1 MNYWLDLFTPYT
13 WTRFREH
20 GTSISGFRPRQRHAA
35 FEKVM
40 PGDLLLC
47 YLVKLSRWCGVLE
60 VVSAAFE
67 DHAPIFAEENDPFPV
82 RFKVTP
88 IVVLD
93 FEHAIP
99 IEELWDRLSFT
110 KTLVRGS
117 VGWAQAAKLRQSLI
131 QIGDVDGEI
140 IKRALDEQARSRRV
154 FELDASDLRHV
165 GQRTVIRTEQG
176 EVEVEVPD
184 REEEEEEEE
193 ERQEGQAPVEVRASL
208 KGPNQTRAARRSTRL
223 QYLGSAWRQSE
234 GDRTSF
240 GYLPQQARDDAA
252 PELRPGHPQDHREH

>member
-20 GTSISGFRPRQRHAA
+20 GASISGFRPRQRHAA
-35 FEKVM
+35 FERVM

-60 VVSAAFE
+60 VSSTAFE
-67 DHAPIFAEENDPFPV
+67 DQTPIFAEENDPFPV
-82 RFKVTP
+82 RFKVAP
-88 IVVLD
+88 IVALD

-131 QIGDVDGEI
+131 QISGADGEI
-140 IKRALDEQARSRRV
+140 INNALVDQARNRRI

-165 GQRTVIRTEQG
+165 GQRTVIRT
-176 EVEVEVPD
+176 
-184 REEEEEEEE
+184 
-193 ERQEGQAPVEVRASL
+193 
-208 KGPNQTRAARRSTRL
+208 
-223 QYLGSAWRQSE
+223 
-234 GDRTSF
+234 
-240 GYLPQQARDDAA
+240 
-252 PELRPGHPQDHREH
+252 